1 MTTNDLRRWL
11 IEEDGQDILEYALL
25 ASFLGFSAVVGVN
38 LLRGAMNSTYTAWD
52 SAHQSDALVVMPEP
66 EVKP

>member
-25 ASFLGFSAVVGVN
+25 ASFLGFSAVAGVN
-38 LLRGAMNSTYTAWD
+38 LVRAALNSTYTAWD
-52 SAHQSDALVVMPEP
+52 AAGQSDALVVMPDP
-66 EVKP
+66 Q

>member
-25 ASFLGFSAVVGVN
+25 ASFLGFSAVAGMNVIRAA
-38 LLRGAMNSTYTAWD
+38 LNSTYTAWD
-52 SAHQSDALVVMPEP
+52 AANQSDALVVMPDP
-66 EVKP
+66 Q